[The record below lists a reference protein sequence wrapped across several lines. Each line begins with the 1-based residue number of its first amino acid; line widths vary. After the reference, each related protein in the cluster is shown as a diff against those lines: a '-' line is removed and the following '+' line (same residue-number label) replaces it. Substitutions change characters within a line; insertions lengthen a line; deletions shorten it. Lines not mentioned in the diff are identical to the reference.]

1 VGWLKDATKST
12 DSGMYML
19 AASMVLGA
27 LLTLSVPARM
37 VNK

>member
-1 VGWLKDATKST
+1 
-12 DSGMYML
+12 MYML